1 MASTTSA
8 KEICMGRK
16 SARGIAVPL
25 KCLTAVLLVLAM
37 ATASWA
43 GGQAADFTLPSV
55 LDGKEYSLNQFRGK
69 VVMLNFFTFF
79 CGPCR
84 EEMPYLN
91 QIYKENQGSGYVT
104 LGIGLASDPTQLRFL
119 VKQLGL
125 EYPVLVG
132 NDKVAKDYGNVE
144 VVPTTIIIDRQ
155 GNIAA
160 KIVGSRSKEDFLKVI
175 RPLL

>member
-1 MASTTSA
+1 
-8 KEICMGRK
+8 MGK
-16 SARGIAVPL
+16 KNAGGIAVLL
-25 KCLTAVLLVLAM
+25 KGLLAVLVVLTM
-37 ATASWA
+37 ATAVWA
-43 GGQAADFTLPSV
+43 GGRAADFTLPSV
-55 LDGKEYSLNQFRGK
+55 LDGKEHSLSQYRGQ

-91 QIYKENQGSGYVT
+91 QIYKENQGRGFVI

-125 EYPVLVG
+125 DYPVLAG
-132 NDKVAKDYGNVE
+132 TDQVAKDYGNVE
-144 VVPTTIIIDRQ
+144 VVPTTVIIDRA
-155 GNIAA
+155 GNVVQ
-160 KIVGSRSKEDFLKVI
+160 KIVGSRSKEDFLKAI

>member
-1 MASTTSA
+1 
-8 KEICMGRK
+8 MGKK
-16 SARGIAVPL
+16 SADGRTVLL
-25 KCLTAVLLVLAM
+25 KGLLAVLLVVAM
-37 ATASWA
+37 ATAVGA
-43 GGQAADFTLPSV
+43 GGRAADFTLPSV
-55 LDGKEYSLNQFRGK
+55 LDGKEYSLAQYRGQ

-91 QIYKENQGSGYVT
+91 QIYKENQGRGFVL

-125 EYPVLVG
+125 DYPVLAG
-132 NDKVAKDYGNVE
+132 TDQTAKDYGNVE
-144 VVPTTIIIDRQ
+144 VVPTTIIIDRA
-155 GNIAA
+155 GNIVQ
-160 KIVGSRSKEDFLKVI
+160 KIVGSRSKEDFMKAI

>member
-1 MASTTSA
+1 
-8 KEICMGRK
+8 MGKK
-16 SARGIAVPL
+16 SASRTPL
-25 KCLTAVLLVLAM
+25 LLKGLMAVLVVLAV
-37 ATASWA
+37 ATTSWA
-43 GGQAADFTLPSV
+43 GGKAPDFTLPSV
-55 LDGKEYSLNQFRGK
+55 LDGKQYSLSQFRGQ

-84 EEMPYLN
+84 EEMPSLN
-91 QIYKENQGSGYVT
+91 QIYKENQGRGYVT

-119 VKQLGL
+119 VKQLNL
-125 EYPVLVG
+125 DYPVLAG
-132 NDKVAKDYGNVE
+132 TDQVAKDYGNVE

-155 GNIAA
+155 GNIVQ